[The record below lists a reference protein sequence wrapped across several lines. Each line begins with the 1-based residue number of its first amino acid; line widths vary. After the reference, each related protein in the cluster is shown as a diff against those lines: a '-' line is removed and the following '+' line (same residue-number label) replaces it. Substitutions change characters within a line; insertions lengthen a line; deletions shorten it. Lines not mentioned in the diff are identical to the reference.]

1 MLGHA
6 KSILSGGMDEVAV
19 PAISAGSKLT
29 SSQRTVDHLPFSVL
43 ATLYQDLRKAKV
55 TGKKRT
61 RGFHAKGQVDSRRAI
76 LTAAWMKI
84 AEQCGF
90 GGEILAKRLTDDH
103 FVPAQLFPPR
113 ESFKLL
119 CFLVP
124 PLDSEHAYL
133 GMKETKLA
141 DAFVKALD
149 LVPHGDDAQWLKHH
163 KEKEYRPQ
171 RWRQDADI
179 VDGNFATVLKA
190 VLNDRCPAESSLTLG
205 IVWNALDA
213 LSKATRGRSTRIA
226 RMSNY
231 GHKRD
236 SEEKRTTFDSGWEDS
251 TAESEDGRAVA
262 LRTLIQVG
270 TAEEVAEVARIIL
283 KDVDIRLSEDMFLS
297 WLHPG
302 AKQHYTQIHDIHQL
316 LKDCADPNFEVGEA
330 SVQVGQYASV
340 MLCMRPSRKKL
351 DTICENLRGIG
362 AHAEGNIS
370 KTTETTRQSRYLEN
384 SQRRYFIME
393 PKLDGERL
401 QLHKW
406 RSHSGPGLEEY
417 DIRTFSR
424 KGNDS
429 SAMYAGALRDVVLSA
444 VNADNFILDGEIMI
458 WDDLK
463 ASWLRFE
470 DIREVATSIAKRK
483 VPEGASYTLKYMVF
497 DVLYVD
503 QGQRKQ
509 GESRRSGNMV
519 IRLPL
524 HRRRMLMEKL
534 ILPKEVS
541 YGIGARASIEVVGM
555 ERGHD
560 ERQLTQALQ
569 RYETLGYEGVIAKN
583 PDMPY
588 ALAERSLDVAIKLKP
603 DYFDG
608 GIQDLD
614 VLILGA
620 KYSSSRG
627 HRKQRAGQLS
637 SFLIGVR
644 AEEADS
650 PIWKGH
656 GEEWEQ
662 QMRKCKW
669 IPVGNVGTGYSDI
682 ELAEIQNLLQGEWKP
697 FDAKDLPDHFER
709 RDYAPTLLSDIV
721 KWVEPWKSIV
731 LTIRAFEINRRF
743 YALRFPRVER
753 INWEKPYHDV
763 PTFGHLLDLDE
774 NKPPA
779 TVRPDEADVDD
790 VLGVG
795 VKKKSRKAF
804 DSDEEEVLERVKEEG
819 HLITGGRNP
828 RSVIASA
835 VGADV
840 SNIEIIASAFEG
852 LTFYVIAPNSE
863 PKERVEVKV
872 YQLGGSFVQNFGS
885 TVNFVICT
893 SIHVA
898 KVKLLK
904 DRFSKTWGDD
914 GTCPIIHSNW
924 VDECLSRKSR
934 ILPSLNDVV
943 YATDQLEEELFEKAD
958 RFGDSWTD
966 DTTVETFSR
975 SLEEVTRWKQNRLS
989 DEKDVQSV
997 EEIELDVRRAMKYCK
1012 NVFDG
1017 LVVLVP
1023 DTEIVLPG
1031 SVALL
1036 EAFGARIV
1044 TTDEAAT
1051 THVLVHSSS
1060 VPKWKQL
1067 YGTRNDAV
1075 VTEAWVRD
1083 CVTSGRIKSA
1093 RNK

>member
-1 MLGHA
+1 MLGYVEVR
-6 KSILSGGMDEVAV
+6 LSGGMDEATL
-19 PAISAGSKLT
+19 PST
-29 SSQRTVDHLPFSVL
+29 SGGLKPTSTEKTVDDLPFSVL

-55 TGKKRT
+55 TGKKRN
-61 RGFHAKGQVDSRRAI
+61 RGFHVKGQVDSRRAI
-76 LTAAWMKI
+76 LTDAWMKI

-90 GGEILAKRLTDDH
+90 GGEILANRTTDDH

-149 LVPHGDDAQWLKHH
+149 LVPNGDDAQWLKHH
-163 KEKEYRPQ
+163 KEKEYRPA

-179 VDGNFATVLKA
+179 VDGNFASVLKA
-190 VLNDRCPAESSLTLG
+190 VLSDRCPAESSLTVG
-205 IVWNALDA
+205 IVWKTLGA
-213 LSKATRGRSTRIA
+213 LSKATRGRSSRIA

-231 GHKRD
+231 GNDAD
-236 SEEKRTTFDSGWEDS
+236 SEEKRTTLGSGWGDS
-251 TAESEDGRAVA
+251 TTESEDGRAVA

-270 TAEEVAEVARIIL
+270 TSEEVAEVARIIL

-297 WLHPG
+297 WFHPG

-316 LKDCADPNFEVGEA
+316 LKDCANPKFEVGEA

-362 AHAEGNIS
+362 AHVEVDES
-370 KTTETTRQSRYLEN
+370 KTTVTTRQSQSLEN
-384 SQRRYFIME
+384 SQTPYFIME

-406 RSHSGPGLEEY
+406 RSHSGHDLEEY
-417 DIRTFSR
+417 EIRTFSR

-444 VNADNFILDGEIMI
+444 VNAENFILDGEIMI

-470 DIREVATSIAKRK
+470 DIREVATSIAKRN

-534 ILPKEVS
+534 ILPKEAP

-583 PDMPY
+583 PDMAY

-637 SFLIGVR
+637 SFLIGVK
-644 AEEADS
+644 ANDPDS
-650 PIWKGH
+650 PMWKGR

-662 QMRKCKW
+662 RMRKCKW
-669 IPVGNVGTGYSDI
+669 IPVGSVGTGYSDT
-682 ELAEIQNLLQGEWKP
+682 ELAEIQKLLQGEWKP

-709 RDYAPTLLSDIV
+709 REYAPTLLLSDIV
-721 KWVEPWKSIV
+721 KWIEPWKSIV
-731 LTIRAFEINRRF
+731 LTIRAFEVNRRF

-753 INWEKPYHDV
+753 INWEKPYYDV
-763 PTFGHLLDLDE
+763 STFGHLLDLDE
-774 NKPPA
+774 NKLPA
-779 TVRPDEADVDD
+779 TIRPDEGDVDD
-790 VLGVG
+790 VLGIG
-795 VKKKSRKAF
+795 MKRKSRKAF
-804 DSDEEEVLERVKEEG
+804 DAEEEEALERVKEEG

-840 SNIEIIASAFEG
+840 SNIEVVTSAFAG
-852 LTFYVIAPNSE
+852 LAFCVIAPSSG
-863 PKERVEVKV
+863 PKEQVEVKIH
-872 YQLGGSFVQNFGS
+872 QLGGSFVQNFGS
-885 TVNFVICT
+885 TVDFVICT
-893 SIHVA
+893 SVHVA
-898 KVKLLK
+898 KVKTLK
-904 DRFSKTWGDD
+904 ERFSKTWGDD

-924 VDECLSRKSR
+924 IDECLSRKSR

-943 YATDQLEEELFEKAD
+943 YATDQLEAELFEKAD
-958 RFGDSWTD
+958 RFGDGWTD
-966 DTTVETFSR
+966 DTTVDAFSR
-975 SLEEVTRWKQNRLS
+975 SLEEVVRWTQSRSKRER
-989 DEKDVQSV
+989 DEYSV
-997 EEIELDVRRAMKYCK
+997 EEIELDVRRAMKHCG

-1023 DTEIVLPG
+1023 DTEIILPG

-1036 EAFGARIV
+1036 KAFGARIV
-1044 TTDEAAT
+1044 TTNDDAT
-1051 THVLVHSSS
+1051 THVLVHSSL

-1067 YGTRNDAV
+1067 YGTRNGAV
-1075 VTEAWVRD
+1075 VTESWVQD
-1083 CVTSGRIKSA
+1083 CAKSGRIQSA
-1093 RNK
+1093 